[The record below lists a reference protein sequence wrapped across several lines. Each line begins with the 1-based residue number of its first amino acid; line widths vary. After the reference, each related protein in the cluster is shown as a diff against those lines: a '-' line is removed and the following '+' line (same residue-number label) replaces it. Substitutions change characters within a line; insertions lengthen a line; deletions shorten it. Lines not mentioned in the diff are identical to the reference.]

1 MVLVV
6 QNKLQTL
13 PVTSTTT
20 RRRDFYTRQIA
31 RLDEELA
38 AVDSDITTAPNERI
52 KSKLNKQAEQLLAE
66 IDSIEQKLSEL
77 DSESSD
83 QNVRDRS
90 LEKILQKIDFLKA
103 KSTASLIKGR
113 LSQEGGSV
121 LFFLQ
126 KSKKQMGHYCVEE
139 VLSVLLGDQII
150 DGKVVGAYRRYSVD
164 LDSAISQCNETEFLT
179 RLASHL
185 NVNTR
190 LDEKDG
196 YEELSRQLREKI
208 KSSIDDG
215 TTIFLEIRGVDE
227 LLEAGDFLPWF
238 IQEFWTPLIDKVTEV
253 SQKYKSKFI
262 VALIADS
269 HILSDCP
276 PDYFCDDD
284 SIDCYKLLELPL
296 PNWSIDDIY
305 DWLVRFRTLSAKVKQ
320 KTDAELQRVAQKVHR
335 DSEGTPQNICA
346 NLRELFL

>member
-1 MVLVV
+1 M
-6 QNKLQTL
+6 TI
-13 PVTSTTT
+13 TSN
-20 RRRDFYTRQIA
+20 RRREFYTKQLA
-31 RLDEELA
+31 RLEEELA
-38 AVDSDITTAPNERI
+38 AVESDMETAPDER
-52 KSKLNKQAEQLLAE
+52 SELKLNKQAEKLLVEIESVEKKLAE
-66 IDSIEQKLSEL
+66 F
-77 DSESSD
+77 DSESLD
-83 QNVRDRS
+83 QNIRDRS
-90 LEKILQKIDFLKA
+90 LEKILQKINFLKA
-103 KSTASLIKGR
+103 KSTASLIKER
-113 LSQEGGSV
+113 LSQEGGSI

-139 VLSVLLGDQII
+139 VLSVLLGDQIV
-150 DGKVVGAYRRYSVD
+150 DGQVVGAYRRYSID
-164 LDSAISQCNETEFLT
+164 LDSAISQCNETEFLI

-185 NVNTR
+185 NVSTS
-190 LDEKDG
+190 LDKKDS

-215 TTIFLEIRGVDE
+215 TTIFLEVRGVDE
-227 LLEAGDFLPWF
+227 LLESSDFLLWF
-238 IQEFWTPLIDKVTEV
+238 ICEFWTPLIDEVTVV

-269 HILSDCP
+269 HVLSDCS
-276 PDYFCDDD
+276 PDYFCDNH

-296 PNWSIDDIY
+296 PNWSIDDIH

-320 KTDAELQRVAQKVHR
+320 KTDAELRKVAQKVHR